1 MYIQGKDQWS
11 LLSSQS
17 SSEGMHKWSL
27 LIVYRTCMKY
37 EKYEINQY
45 TWSNLNIC
53 WHIHNIL
60 HISYYLFMAQFVLR
74 LNSPNIATS
83 QNNNHNYD
91 AFFVQYF
98 FKSLV
103 TANHTIFKEITSIKN
118 EKMFFLFINID
129 AYVHALTCKLWQM
142 WFWGSQFFEILCVYG
157 NHWSIMC
164 IVHV

>member
-1 MYIQGKDQWS
+1 M
-11 LLSSQS
+11 
-17 SSEGMHKWSL
+17 
-27 LIVYRTCMKY
+27 RF
-37 EKYEINQY
+37 NQY

-53 WHIHNIL
+53 RHIHNIL

-129 AYVHALTCKLWQM
+129 AYVHALACKLRQM
-142 WFWGSQFFEILCVYG
+142 WFWGSQFFDVLCVYG

>member
-1 MYIQGKDQWS
+1 
-11 LLSSQS
+11 
-17 SSEGMHKWSL
+17 
-27 LIVYRTCMKY
+27 
-37 EKYEINQY
+37 
-45 TWSNLNIC
+45 
-53 WHIHNIL
+53 
-60 HISYYLFMAQFVLR
+60 MAQFVLT

-129 AYVHALTCKLWQM
+129 AYVHAFTCKYYGKC
-142 WFWGSQFFEILCVYG
+142 GSEVLSF
-157 NHWSIMC
+157 
-164 IVHV
+164 

>member
-1 MYIQGKDQWS
+1 
-11 LLSSQS
+11 
-17 SSEGMHKWSL
+17 
-27 LIVYRTCMKY
+27 
-37 EKYEINQY
+37 
-45 TWSNLNIC
+45 
-53 WHIHNIL
+53 
-60 HISYYLFMAQFVLR
+60 MAQFVLR

-118 EKMFFLFINID
+118 EKMFFLFININ

-142 WFWGSQFFEILCVYG
+142 CMVLRFSVFDILCVYS